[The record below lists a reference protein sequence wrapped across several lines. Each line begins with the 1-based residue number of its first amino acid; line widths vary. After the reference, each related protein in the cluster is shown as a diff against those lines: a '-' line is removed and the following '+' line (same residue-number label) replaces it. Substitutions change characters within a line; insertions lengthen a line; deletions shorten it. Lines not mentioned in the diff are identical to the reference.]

1 VRDFVNLIRNRC
13 PATGCHRCWRRL
25 PQMSPSPQCLHPT
38 VPHDR
43 HLRRAIVIEKIVES
57 VESERVR
64 P

>member
-1 VRDFVNLIRNRC
+1 LAVIVVG
-13 PATGCHRCWRRL
+13 AVS